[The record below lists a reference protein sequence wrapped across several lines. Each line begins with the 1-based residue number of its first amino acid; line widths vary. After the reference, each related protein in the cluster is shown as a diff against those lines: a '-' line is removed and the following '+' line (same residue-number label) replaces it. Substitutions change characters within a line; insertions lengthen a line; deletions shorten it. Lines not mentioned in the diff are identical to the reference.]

1 MLLQYLNREKG
12 ANVATELGR
21 FLRKLRIDND
31 ELLKDMASK
40 LDVSPSML
48 SAIENGTR
56 KATKA
61 LIEKVSKTYTLAL
74 DQIQELEMAVAKTT
88 EQVSIALSNANES
101 DKELAVSFA
110 RSFDNLDEASKK
122 RIREILNSNAM
133 DE

>member
-1 MLLQYLNREKG
+1 M
-12 ANVATELGR
+12 ATELGR